1 MTPEDLRKKLADLGV
16 DVDNPSW
23 GKSAPTDL
31 GKLPII
37 QKQREALAKVRD
49 LLAAQVQGDEA
60 QIQALREQL
69 ARLHRGGGQ

>member
-1 MTPEDLRKKLADLGV
+1 MSPEELRQKIAALGI
-16 DVDNPSW
+16 DADNPSW

-31 GKLPII
+31 GRLPII
-37 QKQREALAKVRD
+37 QKQRDALAKVRD